1 MKASRRTLL
10 VASAALAL
18 ATIAAPPLLA
28 ASYEGEV
35 IQVQER
41 VRTANGGERDE
52 LRIRT
57 REGEELRLH
66 LGAAGA
72 CAGCVQVGDQ
82 VRIRTTRRT
91 SEGEALQVRRMAVRR
106 TGQEHAFCDRSGRPI
121 ATESRASAW
130 RGAGDRGAGDQ
141 DRLRDRDRIHDPGSG
156 RAGAG
161 GGPRAGGGGGGQG

>member
-1 MKASRRTLL
+1 MRSTHRTLL
-10 VASAALAL
+10 AAGAALAL
-18 ATIAAPPLLA
+18 ATIGAPPLSA
-28 ASYEGEV
+28 ATYEGEV

-41 VRTANGGERDE
+41 ARTANGGERDE

-57 REGEELRLH
+57 RNGEELRLH

-72 CAGCVQVGDQ
+72 CPGCLEVGDQ
-82 VRIRTTRRT
+82 VRVRTTRRA
-91 SEGEALQVRRMAVRR
+91 SASEALQVRRMAVQR
-106 TGQEHAFCDRSGRPI
+106 TGQEHTFCDRSGRPM

-130 RGAGDRGAGDQ
+130 RGAGDRVAGDR